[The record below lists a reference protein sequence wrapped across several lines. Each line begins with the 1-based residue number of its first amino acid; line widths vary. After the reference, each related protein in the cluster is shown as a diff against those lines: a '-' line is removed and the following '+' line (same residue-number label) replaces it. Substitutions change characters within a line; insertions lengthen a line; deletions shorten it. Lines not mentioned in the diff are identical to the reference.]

1 MICLICR
8 ETDLVEGST
17 FISFERGEFRLLI
30 RNVPAWVC
38 PNCGEAVVG
47 EDVVIQLVDKA
58 ETLFSQGIREDTCE
72 Y

>member
-30 RNVPAWVC
+30 RNVPAWLC
-38 PNCGEAVVG
+38 PNCGEAVVR
-47 EDVVIQLVDKA
+47 EEVAVQLVGKA
-58 ETLFSQGIREDTCE
+58 EALFSQGIREDTCE

>member
-8 ETDLVEGST
+8 ETNLVEGST
-17 FISFERGEFRLLI
+17 FIPLERGEFRLLI

-38 PNCGEAVVG
+38 PFCGEAVLEEEVA
-47 EDVVIQLVDKA
+47 IQLVGKA
-58 ETLFSQGIREDTCE
+58 EFMFSQGMHEGACE